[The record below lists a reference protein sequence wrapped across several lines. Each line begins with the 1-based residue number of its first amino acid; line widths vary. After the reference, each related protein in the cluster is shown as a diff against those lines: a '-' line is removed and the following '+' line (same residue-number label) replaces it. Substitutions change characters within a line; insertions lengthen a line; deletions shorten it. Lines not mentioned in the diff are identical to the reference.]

1 MLLPVIEPLC
11 QSRHQHSTRWAYEV
25 LLQLICKQK
34 WLFFFSI
41 LSFSLRAFSNSGPR
55 SFFFFG
61 REQCCLFEFSSL
73 AVIPR
78 HSLRFINSMPY
89 PMGDPLHPFMLAL
102 MTLVLPF
109 VSALMILV
117 LKEIPFT
124 SLTQNIP
131 SLSLSSLC
139 LLPQTLSPTY
149 SDKPFH
155 HDAGERPRFFPP

>member
-1 MLLPVIEPLC
+1 M
-11 QSRHQHSTRWAYEV
+11 RT
-25 LLQLICKQK
+25 KK
-34 WLFFFSI
+34 LFFFFIFSS
-41 LSFSLRAFSNSGPR
+41 SFLFLRGLFQTVGPALFIYL
-55 SFFFFG
+55 FFCH
-61 REQCCLFEFSSL
+61 EKCCLFEFSSL

-89 PMGDPLHPFMLAL
+89 PMGDLLHPFMSAL